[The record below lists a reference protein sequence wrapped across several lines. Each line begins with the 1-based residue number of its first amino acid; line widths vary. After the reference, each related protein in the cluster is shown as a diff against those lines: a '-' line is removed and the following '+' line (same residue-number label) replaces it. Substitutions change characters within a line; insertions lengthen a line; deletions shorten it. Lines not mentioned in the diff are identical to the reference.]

1 MNNENE
7 LTIITPVF
15 NRLEYL
21 KRLYN
26 SLLCQNVTDFTW
38 IIVDDGSTINLQSVI
53 NSWIKK
59 GCFKIIYIREKNQGK
74 MRAYQNATN
83 YLPSD
88 GYSIVVDSDDWVA
101 PYTVDVLKKE
111 IVNLNKSSDRVCGT
125 AYPRVFKDN
134 IYNDWNQQLPLMIDI
149 IDLHYL
155 YHIRESAILISNE
168 ALKYGFKKINFYNE
182 KFLSEE
188 VLYNQ
193 LISMGK
199 FKVGYDRFYFSQYLE
214 SGLTNHVFELWV
226 KNPLGAIE
234 LLCSRYKSMAHFPF
248 FPRLR
253 DKTKTIL
260 NLNALC
266 LVTKKS
272 ILKNTPSKTMSILL
286 LLPSVL
292 VRYKR
297 FTYGKK

>member
-53 NSWIKK
+53 NSWIKTA
-59 GCFKIIYIREKNQGK
+59 CFKIIYIREKNQGK

-188 VLYNQ
+188 VLY
-193 LISMGK
+193 
-199 FKVGYDRFYFSQYLE
+199 LE

-248 FPRLR
+248 FQRLR

-266 LVTKKS
+266 FVTKKS